1 MLWLCDLDSPK
12 MPYAIRL
19 LIKFSLKPTRYS
31 IDADFTRLKLV
42 QGKKESE
49 IEEEVKRKEAE
60 RSIAHKSGKSV
71 GKENDAD
78 ITAQFDAQDDEDVVF

>member
-1 MLWLCDLDSPK
+1 M
-12 MPYAIRL
+12 
-19 LIKFSLKPTRYS
+19 
-31 IDADFTRLKLV
+31 

-49 IEEEVKRKEAE
+49 IEEEFKRKEAE
-60 RSIAHKSGKSV
+60 KTMAIRSGKSV